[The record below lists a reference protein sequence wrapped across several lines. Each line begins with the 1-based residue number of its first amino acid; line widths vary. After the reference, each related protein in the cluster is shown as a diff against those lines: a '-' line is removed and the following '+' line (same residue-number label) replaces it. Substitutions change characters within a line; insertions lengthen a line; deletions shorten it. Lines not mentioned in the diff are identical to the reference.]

1 MKKKF
6 ENTPNAQYSSVENK
20 DIFLENMVE
29 NQIQGYKSKWLK
41 SFLTTNPQDALKTVT
56 CPVLAIFGEKDF
68 QQLFLIKKLVK
79 DSNLPIEIIAAPT
92 IRETDGL
99 AMSSR
104 NIRLTE
110 AERIAAGIISK
121 ALTSAAKESSLE
133 LQRDVLLSLLA
144 SEKQF
149 ALDYAEIIDEESYE
163 IADSSSVNTRAI
175 VAGWI
180 NGVRLLDNM
189 VMRSQV
195 HKVGAR

>member
-1 MKKKF
+1 
-6 ENTPNAQYSSVENK
+6 
-20 DIFLENMVE
+20 
-29 NQIQGYKSKWLK
+29 
-41 SFLTTNPQDALKTVT
+41 
-56 CPVLAIFGEKDF
+56 
-68 QQLFLIKKLVK
+68 
-79 DSNLPIEIIAAPT
+79 
-92 IRETDGL
+92 
-99 AMSSR
+99 MSSR

-121 ALTSAAKESSLE
+121 ALTSAEKESSLQ